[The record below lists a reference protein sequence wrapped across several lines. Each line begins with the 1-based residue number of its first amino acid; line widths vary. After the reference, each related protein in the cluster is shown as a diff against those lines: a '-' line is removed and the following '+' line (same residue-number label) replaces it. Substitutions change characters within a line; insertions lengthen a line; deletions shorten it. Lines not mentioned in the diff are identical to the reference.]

1 MRVLIYTLK
10 NSPIGGICPP
20 LTTSISEFTC
30 RVVLPGD
37 SVIAECPDLEPG
49 LFIAGA
55 FVPKRGILRLKLGNC
70 SQNIVTVARHDY
82 RFVVTRN

>member
-20 LTTSISEFTC
+20 LTTSITEFTC
-30 RVVLPGD
+30 KITLPGD
-37 SVIAECPDLEPG
+37 CVIAECPDLEPG
-49 LFIAGA
+49 LFVAGA

-70 SQNIVTVARHDY
+70 SPGVVTMARHDW
-82 RFVVTRN
+82 RFVVIR